1 MCLPLPSST
10 SVDNKPLLYESLA
23 GGGDLK
29 VHNKAF
35 ILWFTNTTISQCKMH
50 LSHLPKLPS
59 PNYLVLLKSPSLMSS
74 PRVKASSG
82 VSLCR
87 NQNNGTRDCSS
98 RNCLVIGK
106 CTTSP
111 GDAESCRV
119 TCTLSPSISS
129 SRAGQKRIVYPGIP
143 SDRSHVGTTGR

>member
-23 GGGDLK
+23 GGG
-29 VHNKAF
+29 
-35 ILWFTNTTISQCKMH
+35 ILRYIIGLSSSGSQIPTTISQCKMH
-50 LSHLPKLPS
+50 PSHLPKPPS
-59 PNYLVLLKSPSLMSS
+59 PNYLVLLKSPSLMSP

-111 GDAESCRV
+111 CDAESCRV
-119 TCTLSPSISS
+119 TRTLSPKHQFLP
-129 SRAGQKRIVYPGIP
+129 SRTKTHCLSWHSV
-143 SDRSHVGTTGR
+143 

>member
-1 MCLPLPSST
+1 M
-10 SVDNKPLLYESLA
+10 SLWR
-23 GGGDLK
+23 GGG
-29 VHNKAF
+29 
-35 ILWFTNTTISQCKMH
+35 ILRYIIGLSSSGSQIPTTISQCKMH
-50 LSHLPKLPS
+50 PSHLPKPPS
-59 PNYLVLLKSPSLMSS
+59 PNYLVLLKSPSLMSL

-87 NQNNGTRDCSS
+87 NQNHGTRDCSS

-119 TCTLSPSISS
+119 TRTLSPSISS